1 MDPGLHP
8 SCLVLTVPS
17 LVKTDHTGFLDE
29 NFSLKEVHEA
39 VLSLKS
45 SKARGIDDIPN
56 ECFKFAPPE
65 LIDSLLLMYRM
76 IDDQKVLPP
85 KFNHGKVVLVHKKG
99 PVEMLSNYRPLTVSI
114 SMYSIYSR
122 MLNSRLTSVV
132 EDHDLLGEIQ
142 SGFRKGRSGA
152 DNIFVLNTI
161 LSKAKE
167 LGQQVHKSF
176 IDVTKAY
183 DTVNRPLLWEKL
195 EKMGFSYSFIANIKA
210 LYTNDC
216 ITSNINGRTTK
227 PIFLSQ
233 GVKQGCNG
241 LPLHIQWRL

>member
-1 MDPGLHP
+1 M
-8 SCLVLTVPS
+8 
-17 LVKTDHTGFLDE
+17 
-29 NFSLKEVHEA
+29 KEVHEA

-45 SKARGIDDIPN
+45 SKARGIDEIPN

-183 DTVNRPLLWEKL
+183 DTVNRPLLWGRFG
-195 EKMGFSYSFIANIKA
+195 KMGFSDSFIANIKA
-210 LYTNDC
+210 LYTKLL
-216 ITSNINGRTTK
+216 TTA
-227 PIFLSQ
+227 L
-233 GVKQGCNG
+233 
-241 LPLHIQWRL
+241 LPT